1 MKLKYIYD
9 NIENPLDDNTI
20 RYLYDNYGYMNTY
33 DLVIGK
39 GTKPNT
45 NFDDKQRDDYNKM
58 LFDIW
63 KNSILNLSMERM
75 KELEKRFLYND
86 IRRIRKV
93 LSMPIDEKYN
103 LNTTF
108 GIYEFL
114 RKERMDKAYFCM
126 PVNLLD
132 HKFIHT
138 ISEKVDLSEDIYF
151 NVDHRIYV
159 NIDNENVY
167 KLAHKLVE
175 KFGEKNLPFYFKFE
189 DFNNRKDGFV
199 IYSDTKNLTKYIEC
213 LDEVYSENKELRMST
228 YSPLMFGGRISDYY
242 SIGDEPS
249 VENKSCSFNSLRAD
263 CIDDAMKITI
273 RRWMYENQNIE
284 LKRNNKVFK
293 FKDYMTDKIVD
304 LLINDIYSG
313 ENKYKNYHNL
323 HENAFSS
330 RNIGELKKSLKLGV
344 DGYINGK
351 KLEPMKVYEN
361 PCLYEERDKASKLQG
376 KFGIGMNHMKNT
388 RQNFLGSVSPS
399 IIDELIKV
407 ELGNKIIHKFADC
420 SGYFKYYLMD
430 ELRKNNIDVNK
441 SCFNIGTQEKFAN
454 PIYIIG

>member
-1 MKLKYIYD
+1 MVITTKEMYSEVYGILKALGDKYINKLPNTVLKVITESKEENYNPEYSMSIPLKEQKINRKSLAMIALLHYNYWCETEEDRVKLKDIL
-9 NIENPLDDNTI
+9 E
-20 RYLYDNYGYMNTY
+20 
-33 DLVIGK
+33 
-39 GTKPNT
+39 T
-45 NFDDKQRDDYNKM
+45 NEEKHQK
-58 LFDIW
+58 
-63 KNSILNLSMERM
+63 KM
-75 KELEKRFLYND
+75 KEKYSNDKIFSKATTKIEEK
-86 IRRIRKV
+86 
-93 LSMPIDEKYN
+93 
-103 LNTTF
+103 
-108 GIYEFL
+108 
-114 RKERMDKAYFCM
+114 
-126 PVNLLD
+126 
-132 HKFIHT
+132 T

-304 LLINDIYSG
+304 LLINDIYSE

-351 KLEPMKVYEN
+351 KLEPMKVYE
-361 PCLYEERDKASKLQG
+361 ERDKTSKSQG
-376 KFGIGMNHMKNT
+376 KFGIGINHMKNT

-441 SCFNIGTQEKFAN
+441 SCFNIGTQEKFEN